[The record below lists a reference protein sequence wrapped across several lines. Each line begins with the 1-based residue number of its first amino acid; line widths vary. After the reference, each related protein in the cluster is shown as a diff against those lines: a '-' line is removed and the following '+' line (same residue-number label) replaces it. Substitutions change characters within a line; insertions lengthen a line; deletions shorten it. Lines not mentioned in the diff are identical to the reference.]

1 MGTLCQAIEVGTIDY
16 ADARVLQSALAAE
29 LAAGKRSDCIL
40 LLQHPHTYTLGSSAN
55 YEDLLYTDDQL
66 IHYDIVVC
74 ESDRGGGITYH
85 GPGQL
90 IGYPILD
97 LGSIHLDNSYTS
109 ASDYIRYIRKLEVM
123 LINILGYYG
132 IKSTQVS
139 GLTGVW
145 VESGVSSK
153 GQLTSCKANDLPSKI
168 GSIGIRVD
176 KNGISQH
183 GFALNIDI
191 QNSYFEG
198 IVPCG
203 LEGYGTISMSEVL
216 SDVPT
221 IQDVQSTVIREFGRI
236 FDKEM
241 VSSDRL

>member
-1 MGTLCQAIEVGTIDY
+1 MQIKKTSGLFIYCCVVPAIISGKNEKIKNLKRIGSDVGLLFQIVDDLIDY
-16 ADARVLQSALAAE
+16 KGNYKI
-29 LAAGKRSDCIL
+29 AGKKTNKDKK
-40 LLQHPHTYTLGSSAN
+40 
-55 YEDLLYTDDQL
+55 
-66 IHYDIVVC
+66 
-74 ESDRGGGITYH
+74 RGKAT
-85 GPGQL
+85 
-90 IGYPILD
+90 
-97 LGSIHLDNSYTS
+97 
-109 ASDYIRYIRKLEVM
+109 

-191 QNSYFEG
+191 QDSYFEG

-241 VSSDRL
+241 VLSDRLSVDPCIYSN